1 MRRPSRLVGYQSTCN
16 IDMRGGKDETSM
28 FTEHSLRDAIVAEL
42 QARPCG
48 STQAPID
55 QVRHLKTTNLAFALT
70 LVVEGV
76 SLSCYVV
83 ICPTGLR
90 PH

>member
-1 MRRPSRLVGYQSTCN
+1 MRS
-16 IDMRGGKDETSM
+16 GKDETSM
-28 FTEHSLRDAIVAEL
+28 FTENTLRDALVAEL
-42 QARPCG
+42 HARPCG
-48 STQAPID
+48 SAQAPID

-70 LVVEGV
+70 LVMKGV

>member
-1 MRRPSRLVGYQSTCN
+1 
-16 IDMRGGKDETSM
+16 M
-28 FTEHSLRDAIVAEL
+28 FTEKTLRDALVAEL
-42 QARPCG
+42 HARPYG
-48 STQAPID
+48 SAQAPID

-70 LVVEGV
+70 LVMKGV
-76 SLSCYVV
+76 SLICYVV

>member
-1 MRRPSRLVGYQSTCN
+1 
-16 IDMRGGKDETSM
+16 MRGGKDETSM
-28 FTEHSLRDAIVAEL
+28 FTEHTLRDALAAEL
-42 QARPCG
+42 PARPCG
-48 STQAPID
+48 SAQAPID

-70 LVVEGV
+70 LVMEGV

-90 PH
+90 PR